1 MRLIP
6 PLAPAALAPAALAIA
21 ALTLSACAYNP
32 ELGRQQMTIVDDSSL
47 TQAGEQA
54 WKQALSTS
62 KVSPD
67 KAANAR
73 VRAVGQRVVEA
84 AGLGGRPWDY
94 AVFEDT
100 APNAFVLP
108 GGHVGVTTGLLKI
121 VDNDDQLAAVIGHE
135 AGHVVAHHAAERQ
148 SQNLTTGL
156 VLGVLGVAAGG
167 DTARAIS
174 SYGKTGAKYG
184 FLLPF
189 SRKQELEADRLG
201 VDFMQRAGY
210 RPREAVV
217 LWLHM
222 QAQGGAGSPEFAST
236 HPSDASRIA
245 ALQAYLT
252 QRGW

>member
-1 MRLIP
+1 MRPILPLI
-6 PLAPAALAPAALAIA
+6 AVALA
-21 ALTLSACAYNP
+21 LSACAYNP
-32 ELGRQQMTIVDDSSL
+32 DLGRQQMAIVDDASL
-47 TQAGEQA
+47 TKAGEQA
-54 WKQALSTS
+54 WNQALSKS

-67 KAANAR
+67 KVANAR

-94 AVFEDT
+94 AVFED
-100 APNAFVLP
+100 ASPNAFVLP
-108 GGHVGVTTGLLKI
+108 GGHVGVTSGLLKI

-148 SQNLTTGL
+148 SQQAASSL
-156 VLGVLGVAAGG
+156 VLTVLGAATGSP
-167 DTARAIS
+167 DTARAL
-174 SYGKTGAKYG
+174 GGAGAKYG

-217 LWLHM
+217 LWEHM
-222 QAQGGAGSPEFAST
+222 QAQGGASTPEFTST
-236 HPSDASRIA
+236 HPSDAQRVA
-245 ALQAYLT
+245 ALQAYIV

>member
-1 MRLIP
+1 MRPIL
-6 PLAPAALAPAALAIA
+6 PLVLAALA
-21 ALTLSACAYNP
+21 LSACAYNP
-32 ELGRQQMTIVDDSSL
+32 ELGRQQMTIVDDASL
-47 TQAGEQA
+47 AQAGEQA

-94 AVFEDT
+94 AVFEDV

-148 SQNLTTGL
+148 SQNLTSSL

-167 DTARAIS
+167 DTARVID

-222 QAQGGAGSPEFAST
+222 QAQGGSGSPEFAST

>member
-1 MRLIP
+1 MRPILP
-6 PLAPAALAPAALAIA
+6 VIA
-21 ALTLSACAYNP
+21 AAVALSACAYNP

-54 WKQALSTS
+54 WNQALKTS

-67 KAANAR
+67 RAANAR
-73 VRAVGQRVVEA
+73 VRAVGQRVVDA
-84 AGLGGRPWDY
+84 AGLGDRPWDY
-94 AVFEDT
+94 AVFED
-100 APNAFVLP
+100 ASPNAFVLP

-135 AGHVVAHHAAERQ
+135 TGHVVAHHAAERQ
-148 SQNLTTGL
+148 SQNLTSSVL
-156 VLGVLGVAAGG
+156 LGVLGVAAGG
-167 DTARAIS
+167 DAGRAIS
-174 SYGKTGAKYG
+174 SYGGDAAKYG

-210 RPREAVV
+210 RPREAVI
-217 LWLHM
+217 LWEHM
-222 QAQGGAGSPEFAST
+222 QAQGGSSAPQLAST
-236 HPSDASRIA
+236 HPSDATRIV
-245 ALQAYLT
+245 ALQNYIA

>member
-1 MRLIP
+1 MRPILP
-6 PLAPAALAPAALAIA
+6 FLVLAALA
-21 ALTLSACAYNP
+21 LSACAYNP
-32 ELGRQQMTIVDDSSL
+32 ELGRDQIAIVDDSSL
-47 TQAGEQA
+47 EKAGEQA
-54 WKQALSTS
+54 WSQALSTS

-67 KAANAR
+67 RAANAR
-73 VRAVGQRVVEA
+73 VRAVGQRVVDA

-94 AVFEDT
+94 AVFEGD

-108 GGHVGVTTGLLKI
+108 GGHVGVTSGLLKI

-148 SQNLTTGL
+148 SQTLASNL
-156 VLGVLGVAAGG
+156 VLGVLGAATGSPDATRALGG
-167 DTARAIS
+167 A
-174 SYGKTGAKYG
+174 GAKYG

-222 QAQGGAGSPEFAST
+222 QAQGGSNTPQFAST

-245 ALQAYLT
+245 ALQAYIV

>member
-1 MRLIP
+1 MRPILPLI
-6 PLAPAALAPAALAIA
+6 AVALA
-21 ALTLSACAYNP
+21 LSACAYNP
-32 ELGRQQMTIVDDSSL
+32 DLGRQQMAIVDDASL
-47 TQAGEQA
+47 TKAGEQA
-54 WKQALSTS
+54 WNQALSKS

-67 KAANAR
+67 KVANAR

-94 AVFEDT
+94 AVFED
-100 APNAFVLP
+100 ASPNAFVLP

-121 VDNDDQLAAVIGHE
+121 VDDDDQLAAVIGHE

-148 SQNLTTGL
+148 SQQAASSL
-156 VLGVLGVAAGG
+156 VLTVLGAATGSP
-167 DTARAIS
+167 DTARAL
-174 SYGKTGAKYG
+174 GGAGAKYG

-217 LWLHM
+217 LWEHM
-222 QAQGGAGSPEFAST
+222 QAQGGASTPEFTST
-236 HPSDASRIA
+236 HPSDAQRVA
-245 ALQAYLT
+245 ALQAYIV

>member
-1 MRLIP
+1 MRPILP
-6 PLAPAALAPAALAIA
+6 VLTAALA
-21 ALTLSACAYNP
+21 LSACAYNP
-32 ELGRQQMTIVDDSSL
+32 ELGRQQMTIVNDDSL

-54 WKQALSTS
+54 WNQALAKS
-62 KVSPD
+62 KVSTD
-67 KAANAR
+67 RRANAR
-73 VRAVGQRVVEA
+73 VRAVGQRVVDA
-84 AGLGGRPWDY
+84 AGLGQQPWDY
-94 AVFEDT
+94 AVFENT

-108 GGHVGVTTGLLKI
+108 GGHVGVTTGLLTI

-135 AGHVVAHHAAERQ
+135 TGHVIAHHAAERQ
-148 SQNLTTGL
+148 SQTVASSLL
-156 VLGVLGVAAGG
+156 LGVLGAATGG

-174 SYGKTGAKYG
+174 SYGGDAAKYG

-222 QAQGGAGSPEFAST
+222 QAQGGSSAPQFTST
-236 HPSDASRIA
+236 HPSDATRIA
-245 ALQAYLT
+245 ALENYIA

>member
-1 MRLIP
+1 MRPIL
-6 PLAPAALAPAALAIA
+6 PLLTA

-32 ELGRQQMTIVDDSSL
+32 DLGRQQMTIVDDASL
-47 TQAGEQA
+47 AKAGEQA
-54 WKQALSTS
+54 WKQALATS

-67 KAANAR
+67 KTATAR
-73 VRAVGQRVVEA
+73 VRAVGQRVVDA

-108 GGHVGVTTGLLKI
+108 GGHVGVTTGLIKL

-135 AGHVVAHHAAERQ
+135 AGHVVAHHAAERE
-148 SQNLTTGL
+148 SQTVASSVLLT
-156 VLGVLGVAAGG
+156 VLGAAAGST
-167 DTARAIS
+167 DAARAIN
-174 SYGKTGAKYG
+174 SYGATGAKYG

-217 LWLHM
+217 LWTHM
-222 QAQGGAGSPEFAST
+222 QAQGGVNSPQFAST
-236 HPSDASRIA
+236 HPSDATRIA
-245 ALQAYLT
+245 ALQLYVA